1 MADTKISALTAA
13 STPLAGTEVLPI
25 VQSGATVKVSVANLT
40 AGRAVAAASL
50 SAGSTTTP
58 ASSRTLGF
66 GALTTATGG
75 IQIYQVGSNTD
86 WAINSS
92 SGSIA
97 NFYSDSGSALVYAGT
112 ISVNGIVTTYGSV
125 SDYRLKENVQPMTDA
140 LEKVQALNPVTF
152 TFKNGGQ
159 VSQGFIAHELQAVIP
174 DAVTGEKDALKEDG
188 SPNYQ
193 SVDTSFLV
201 ATLTAAIKEL
211 NATVVAQSE
220 AIAALQA
227 KVGT

>member
-1 MADTKISALTAA
+1 MADLKISALPA
-13 STPLAGTEVLPI
+13 STTPLAGTEVLPI
-25 VQSGATVKVSVANLT
+25 VQSSTTRQVSVANLT

-66 GALTTATGG
+66 GALTTASGG
-75 IQIYQVGSNTD
+75 IQIYQVGSNSD
-86 WAINSS
+86 WGINST
-92 SGSIA
+92 SGSCI
-97 NFYSDSGSALVYAGT
+97 NFYSDNGTALVYAGT
-112 ISVNGIVTTYGSV
+112 ISVNGNVTTYGSV
-125 SDYRLKENVQPMTDA
+125 SDYRLKENVQPMTGA

-159 VSQGFIAHELQAVIP
+159 VSQGFIAHELQVVCP
-174 DAVTGEKDALKEDG
+174 DAVTGDKDALKEDG

-193 SVDTSFLV
+193 GVDTSFLI

-211 NATVVAQSE
+211 NATVIAQSE

-227 KVGT
+227 RVGT